1 MSDSIMYLYI
11 SMFLI
16 SRLLQTNSFSGKMNA
31 LNEVNKLLPSLNSI
45 HRSTFN
51 RSDDNEYLT
60 SEKFIV
66 KQKNNLNIFVYLF
79 FIL

>member
-1 MSDSIMYLYI
+1 
-11 SMFLI
+11 
-16 SRLLQTNSFSGKMNA
+16 MNA
-31 LNEVNKLLPSLNSI
+31 LNEVNKLLPSLSSI

-66 KQKNNLNIFVYLF
+66 KQNKNNPNIFLSFVYFLAMDSRT
-79 FIL
+79 